1 MIRAVAPSWI
11 ARAMIS
17 RTWTAASSTDPF
29 HIASL
34 AIRMFLALS
43 KNVVVLTN
51 QKSQLSADLLPCA
64 QAAQE
69 AGSNLHQQIA
79 ELDQSIADRG

>member
-1 MIRAVAPSWI
+1 
-11 ARAMIS
+11 
-17 RTWTAASSTDPF
+17 
-29 HIASL
+29 
-34 AIRMFLALS
+34 MFLALS